1 MTFIINLTKDTATP
15 EQIAVGVVDLPPVQ
29 MQSLVNAIT
38 VNEPWEDIDIQARA
52 EHVAELACHNGLGG
66 DEGDDPHPT
75 MALIDGPAWIISELE
90 KALEARSI
98 KPVYYFSNT
107 TATVSTKPSTAL

>member
-1 MTFIINLTKDTATP
+1 MQLIINLTTLPLTEAMKRSG
-15 EQIAVGVVDLPPVQ
+15 IVDLPPVQ